1 VSIYRRRR
9 NGKPYGR
16 WIAEF
21 EFRNVPYRRAG
32 FVDKDHAKHWL
43 ASETLRLRRGET
55 GYVKALSKAQV
66 VPLVTEFVA
75 YLKGRGLDEMYLYT
89 SEKRLMRLVAECG
102 WVTLGNVTADS
113 LEKWKTAESCNV
125 QNHVKAGSRTRNQ
138 FLAIARQFG
147 QWLRKPGGKLPSN
160 PLEDVE
166 NLKAKHNDA
175 YRRSATEAELNKLL
189 SHCPPERYLAY
200 LFVMYCPLRRNT
212 IERLT
217 WRMCQLDSNP
227 PTITTPA
234 SINKSR
240 KDEKHVIRHDIAAE
254 LRKVRKGGR
263 GVRDDLVFPRFPS
276 LDDLRGDLL
285 AAGVTFDHGGVG
297 RLDFHA
303 IRRSVVRIARDYGV
317 TLDDA
322 GLLLGHKDSRTTR
335 KFYADAADPRLA
347 AAVEKLPALG
357 KLRQA

>member
-1 VSIYRRRR
+1 MSIYRRLR
-9 NGKPYGR
+9 NGKRYGR

-21 EFRNVPYRRAG
+21 DFRGRTYRRAG

-66 VPLVTEFVA
+66 VPLVAEFVA
-75 YLKGRGLDEMYLYT
+75 YLKGRGLDEMYLYS

-102 WVTLGNVTADS
+102 WVTLGQVTADS
-113 LEKWKTAESCNV
+113 LERWKTSDSANV
-125 QNHVKAGSRTRNQ
+125 QNHVKAGARTRNQ

-147 QWLRKPGGKLPSN
+147 AWLRKPGGKLPSN

-166 NLKAKHNDA
+166 NVKARHNDA
-175 YRRSATEAELNKLL
+175 YRRSATEAELNALL
-189 SHCPPERYLAY
+189 AHCPPERYLAY

-212 IERLT
+212 VERLT
-217 WRMCQLDSNP
+217 WRMCSLDSNP

-240 KDEKHVIRHDIAAE
+240 KDEKHVIRFDIAAE
-254 LRKVRKGGR
+254 LRKARKVERAGK
-263 GVRDDLVFPRFPS
+263 DHLVFARFPS
-276 LDDLRGDLL
+276 LGDLRDDLA
-285 AAGVTFDHGGVG
+285 AAGVAFDHAGHS

-335 KFYADAADPRLA
+335 KFYSDAVDPRLA
-347 AAVEKLPALG
+347 AAVERLPALG
-357 KLRQA
+357 KLRKA

>member
-1 VSIYRRRR
+1 MSIYQRR
-9 NGKPYGR
+9 
-16 WIAEF
+16 
-21 EFRNVPYRRAG
+21 
-32 FVDKDHAKHWL
+32 
-43 ASETLRLRRGET
+43 
-55 GYVKALSKAQV
+55 
-66 VPLVTEFVA
+66 
-75 YLKGRGLDEMYLYT
+75 
-89 SEKRLMRLVAECG
+89 
-102 WVTLGNVTADS
+102 
-113 LEKWKTAESCNV
+113 
-125 QNHVKAGSRTRNQ
+125 
-138 FLAIARQFG
+138 
-147 QWLRKPGGKLPSN
+147 
-160 PLEDVE
+160 
-166 NLKAKHNDA
+166 
-175 YRRSATEAELNKLL
+175 
-189 SHCPPERYLAY
+189 

-217 WRMCQLDSNP
+217 WRMCQLDANP